1 MTLAEKR
8 ERKNAKQ
15 RERYANDVQYRE
27 TMLAKQREYDK
38 TTEGRAKKLA
48 RKKRWQAA
56 NREQYLEQTRRQNA
70 RRRLNPAHVEAARRR
85 TREWQEQNRER
96 WMDQRYRK
104 YGLTYAEYLGLHQA
118 QEGLCAICG
127 LPETAIWR
135 GVLRSL
141 AVDHDHSTGAV
152 RALLCQRCNHTL
164 GRMND
169 DAALL
174 RRAADYLEEHS

>member
-38 TTEGRAKKLA
+38 TTE
-48 RKKRWQAA
+48 
-56 NREQYLEQTRRQNA
+56 
-70 RRRLNPAHVEAARRR
+70 
-85 TREWQEQNRER
+85 
-96 WMDQRYRK
+96 
-104 YGLTYAEYLGLHQA
+104 
-118 QEGLCAICG
+118 
-127 LPETAIWR
+127 
-135 GVLRSL
+135 
-141 AVDHDHSTGAV
+141 
-152 RALLCQRCNHTL
+152 RCNHTL